1 MRLTVSLISED
12 AIMKVVIMPNLTRQ
26 NAYETMIKLCESLD
40 ILNIEYAFLPE
51 DDSVN
56 EFPEGKIITAK
67 ELPYNADVLI
77 TIGGDGTMI
86 RAAMSVLDYEIPLL
100 GINAG
105 NLAYL
110 MGLEADEMILL
121 NKLISEDY
129 NVEER
134 LVLQV
139 DIFNENDNHV
149 LTDFCINEVVLARG
163 AEIKLTQFD
172 LFCDNRFINRYNADG
187 LIISTPTGSTAYNL
201 ASGGPI
207 VDPRVDCMILSPICP
222 HSLVERTVIFNSDS
236 VFRIENPDCSIKSLL
251 SCDGRDSIVFDR
263 NYKAIIK
270 KADKKVK
277 LIRLKDDTFMEIL
290 HKKMKTN
297 NR

>member
-1 MRLTVSLISED
+1 MRLTVSSISKE
-12 AIMKVVIMPNLTRQ
+12 AIMKVVIMPNLTRKY
-26 NAYETMIKLCESLD
+26 AYETMMKLCESLD
-40 ILNIEYAFLPE
+40 ILNIDYAFLPE

-56 EFPEGKIITAK
+56 EFPDGKIITAQ

-139 DIFNENDNHV
+139 DIFDENDNHV
-149 LTDFCINEVVLARG
+149 HTDFCINEVVLARG

-251 SCDGRDSIVFDR
+251 SCDGRDSIAFDR